1 LAASHFDRLIRA
13 LATVPSR
20 RELSRALGGLLLA
33 TPLSVGRNAAGVAGK
48 KKNRKQKNKCK
59 GARKKVS
66 VCHSGQTL
74 RVRTSALVA
83 HLEHGDTFGACP
95 APPSSFCV
103 GKNECVSSPARCE
116 LSGPEC
122 FCWVTIGNEQPF
134 CGQEAD
140 IRDDCSLCV
149 GDEVCVDAS
158 GPECGA
164 VSACSVPCPNPQ

>member
-1 LAASHFDRLIRA
+1 MEAGRFAAILHSLFGSMPRRRAIPLLAGS
-13 LATVPSR
+13 
-20 RELSRALGGLLLA
+20 ALGRLLTLKVLPA
-33 TPLSVGRNAAGVAGK
+33 NAKNK
-48 KKNRKQKNKCK
+48 KKGGKCK
-59 GARKKVS
+59 KDKKKVS

-116 LSGPEC
+116 ASGPEC
-122 FCWVTIGNEQPF
+122 FCWVAVGNEQPF

-140 IRDDCSLCV
+140 IRDDCSLCE

-158 GPECGA
+158 GPGCGA